1 MHVSTTRG
9 HTRCANALYTRRRL
23 LPVISFQMFH
33 STHLKALSEHWET
46 KVRNTHIEAQNS
58 FIYAI
63 ITYTNCMF
71 ICQNLILATNET
83 VRGQLDLMPAFSQR
97 APVSLAIHLL
107 ISYLH
112 LQSCKRYC
120 ALLMLGW
127 LHLIVVTYTKPIGVD
142 SILCW
147 SVNEQLVLF
156 CFM

>member
-9 HTRCANALYTRRRL
+9 RTRCAHALYTRRRL

-33 STHLKALSEHWET
+33 STHLKALSELARDKGT
-46 KVRNTHIEAQNS
+46 NPIIEAQNS

-112 LQSCKRYC
+112 LQSCKRC